1 MIPPTLATEMQTYP
15 KLIESCD
22 VSLVDLEWRQLG
34 LKGEHSDIKDTTLFW
49 KAQLST
55 LKSDGTPAY
64 PNLTKLIGAALS
76 LPHSNAAVER
86 IFSELRLIK
95 TDIRNCLSC
104 PSLVSLIHTKHGL
117 ERANISAHQLLLNA
131 KLRSAL
137 KCVKSNATAEKSA
150 TNVEKILQE

>member
-1 MIPPTLATEMQTYP
+1 MQTYP

-34 LKGEHSDIKDTTLFW
+34 LKREHSDIKDTTLFW
-49 KAQLST
+49 KTQLSA
-55 LKSDGTPAY
+55 LKSDCTPAY

-86 IFSELRLIK
+86 IFSQPHLIK

-104 PSLVSLIHTKHGL
+104 PSLVSLLHTKREL
-117 ERANISAHQLLLNA
+117 KRANTGLA
-131 KLRSAL
+131 KKKLHP
-137 KCVKSNATAEKSA
+137 
-150 TNVEKILQE
+150 